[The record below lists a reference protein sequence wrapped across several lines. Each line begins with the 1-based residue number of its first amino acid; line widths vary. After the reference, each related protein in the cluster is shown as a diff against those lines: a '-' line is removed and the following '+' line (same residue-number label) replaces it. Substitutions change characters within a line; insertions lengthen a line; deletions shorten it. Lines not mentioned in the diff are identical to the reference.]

1 MHTRF
6 LRVCLKGLLYSK
18 LVDESLTAVYKTIK
32 HRPAERLEVFRGL
45 SLREQSVVLSDL
57 SPHVQQALL
66 HDLKDTE
73 VVDIVDHLDPKQA
86 ENVLSRI
93 KDEARRKRI
102 IKKLKS
108 EVRDKIE
115 YFLRFHPKATTALI
129 SFNYVLLSDR
139 STVGEAA
146 EAAEGHFEDT
156 GRFPELLLHESGRLV
171 GEVPLAVLVR
181 QRNTALLKRFL
192 QPVETITYRAEVS
205 EIVETLVNSQ
215 KKKVVVLDH
224 DESVLGLIYADDALS
239 LFGKLPAE
247 TLYNVSGL
255 DESEQPFDSALS
267 KFNHRYRWLILNLV
281 TCFMAGGV
289 IFFFEDTIDQ
299 LVVLSMYIP
308 IVAGMGSNAGSQTF
322 AVMLRGIILGTINL
336 KNCAPALKREV
347 IAATYNGLLIGALV
361 AVISLVWNKS
371 LLLGVVVGLSMVG
384 VHIVAGFFGA
394 VLPLLLK
401 HWGKDPASISNIF
414 ITTATDIFGLVF
426 LLGLGTWLLV

>member
-1 MHTRF
+1 MT
-6 LRVCLKGLLYSK
+6 
-18 LVDESLTAVYKTIK
+18 ESLQTVYKTIK
-32 HRPAERLEVFRGL
+32 HRPAERLLTFRGL
-45 SLREQSVVLSDL
+45 SQGEQSAILSEL
-57 SPHVQQALL
+57 SPHFQQVLL
-66 HDLKDTE
+66 HDLKDSE
-73 VVDIVDHLDPKQA
+73 VVNIVDHLDPRQA

-93 KDEARRKRI
+93 KDHARRHRI

-108 EVRDKIE
+108 EVKDKIE
-115 YFLRFHPKATTALI
+115 YFLRFHPKATTSLI
-129 SFNYVLLSDR
+129 SFNYVLLNER

-146 EAAEGHFEDT
+146 EAAEEHFEDT
-156 GRFPELLLHESGRLV
+156 GRFPELLLHENGRLV
-171 GEVPLAVLVR
+171 GEVALSVLVR
-181 QRNTALLKRFL
+181 QRNSALLKRYL
-192 QPVETITYRAEVS
+192 QPVETITYRAEVPQ
-205 EIVETLVNSQ
+205 IVDKLISSQ
-215 KKKVVVLDH
+215 KKKVVVLDQ

-247 TLYNVSGL
+247 TLYDVSGV
-255 DESEQPFDSALS
+255 DESEQPFDSAYS

-289 IFFFEDTIDQ
+289 IYFFEDTIDK

-336 KNCAPALKREV
+336 QNCWPAIKREV
-347 IAATYNGLLIGALV
+347 VAAFYNGLLIGFLV
-361 AVISLVWNKS
+361 TLITLFWNESLW
-371 LLLGVVVGLSMVG
+371 LGVVVGLSMIG
-384 VHIVAGFFGA
+384 VHVVAGFFGA

-426 LLGLGTWLLV
+426 LLGLGTWLLI